1 MDKDSNKLEEVVVI
15 SMEGLLNIHAARE
28 VDMQF
33 PDLEMFTRG
42 AHDPEGARYR
52 IMAALDAAAK
62 EFHRSRLYPGLGD
75 LIELVSVLETVRDN
89 KDQYAEVM
97 PRKLSGVDFENK
109 ALQFDTEPADP
120 SMIEQMFELIDW
132 ALPEVKKITDEG
144 VAMFDFVNTN
154 LNIDVVGIMPM
165 YRDEGYAFV
174 TDRKDNVLHV
184 LRYELSI
191 FSDKDD
197 NYRALK
203 TVEIDSR
210 EIDAVI
216 VAPEDVKLQLIDLHK
231 DLPNPATYLVDTD
244 LDFPFDATI
253 LPVAKRKLMK
263 HLIS

>member
-1 MDKDSNKLEEVVVI
+1 
-15 SMEGLLNIHAARE
+15 
-28 VDMQF
+28 MQF
-33 PDLEMFTRG
+33 PDLEMFTKG

-52 IMAALDAAAK
+52 IMAALEAAAK
-62 EFHRSRLYPGLGD
+62 EFHRSRLYPGLGE

-109 ALQFDTEPADP
+109 SLQFDTEPADP
-120 SMIEQMFELIDW
+120 DMIEQLFGLIDW
-132 ALPEVKKITDEG
+132 ALPEVKKVTDEG

-154 LNIDVVGIMPM
+154 LSIDVVGIMPI

-174 TDRKDNVLHV
+174 SDRKDSVLHV
-184 LRYELSI
+184 LRYEMSLY
-191 FSDKDD
+191 SDNED

-203 TVEIDSR
+203 TFEVETH
-210 EIDAVI
+210 EIDAVLI
-216 VAPEDVKLQLIDLHK
+216 APEDVKLHLIDSHK

-244 LDFPFDATI
+244 LDFPFDSTI

>member
-1 MDKDSNKLEEVVVI
+1 
-15 SMEGLLNIHAARE
+15 
-28 VDMQF
+28 MQF

-52 IMAALDAAAK
+52 IMAALDVAAR

-89 KDQYAEVM
+89 RDQYAEVM

-109 ALQFDTEPADP
+109 SLQFDTEPADP

-144 VAMFDFVNTN
+144 VAMFDFVNSN

-174 TDRKDNVLHV
+174 TDRKDGVLHV

-203 TVEIDSR
+203 TVEIESR
-210 EIDAVI
+210 EIETVI
-216 VAPEDVKLQLIDLHK
+216 VAPEDVKLQLIDSHK

-253 LPVAKRKLMK
+253 LQVAKRKLMK
-263 HLIS
+263 YLIS